1 MPPKPNKVIPALYGG
16 IIMGVISGVPF
27 LNFVNCC
34 CCAGIL
40 FGGFMAVFFY
50 KNDLKP
56 DMPPLASGDAL
67 AVGALAGVFGAI
79 ISSILEGA
87 LMLTVGNLAGQ
98 TLVDMIL
105 RLYDRFGIRDQLPP
119 GSLDQLEMLK
129 LARYSPFMV
138 VRAFMIH
145 PLFGLLGGLI
155 GFSVFKPKVALPP
168 SALVPPPAQ
177 A

>member
-1 MPPKPNKVIPALYGG
+1 MPPKPAKLVPALYGG
-16 IIMGVISGVPF
+16 IIMGLISGIPF

-50 KNDLKP
+50 KNDLTS
-56 DMPPLASGDAL
+56 DMPPLTSSDAL

-79 ISSILEGA
+79 VACILEGA
-87 LMLTVGNLAGQ
+87 LMLTLGNVAGNAIID
-98 TLVDMIL
+98 LIL
-105 RLYDRFGIRDQLPP
+105 KFYDRAGIRDQLPP
-119 GSLDQLEMLK
+119 GALDK
-129 LARYSPFMV
+129 LQDLRMMGFSPFLIL
-138 VRAFMIH
+138 RAFMIH

-155 GFSVFKPKVALPP
+155 GYGVFKPKMISV
-168 SALVPPPAQ
+168 VPPPPHVQ